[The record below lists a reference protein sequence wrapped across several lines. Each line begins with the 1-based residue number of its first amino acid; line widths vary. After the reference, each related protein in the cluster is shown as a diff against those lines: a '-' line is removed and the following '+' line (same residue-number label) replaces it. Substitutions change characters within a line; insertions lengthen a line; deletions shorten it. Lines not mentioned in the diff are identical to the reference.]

1 MAKKKVVMARPIQT
15 VFYQRH
21 NVVRVTRS
29 KWANTAVP
37 NAVKHMQTNEY
48 DATHCEVY
56 DASTGVLHA
65 VIKYHIGTNR
75 IEILFKREVREG
87 M

>member
-1 MAKKKVVMARPIQT
+1 MLRPIQT
-15 VFYQRH
+15 VFYQKH
-21 NVVRVTRS
+21 DAVKVTRS

-37 NAVKHMQTNEY
+37 NAIKHMQVNQY

-56 DASTGVLHA
+56 DASSGELHA
-65 VIKYHIGTNR
+65 VIKSYIGTNR
-75 IEILFKREVREG
+75 IEILFKREVKEG